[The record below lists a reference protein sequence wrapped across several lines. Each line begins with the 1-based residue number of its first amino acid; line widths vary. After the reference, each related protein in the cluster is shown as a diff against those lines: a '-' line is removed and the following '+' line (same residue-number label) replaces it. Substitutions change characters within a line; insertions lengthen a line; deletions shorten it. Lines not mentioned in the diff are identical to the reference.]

1 MTGLLLLTEG
11 GLGACLME
19 PPASFHPMAGTAQC
33 WIQYYNLEHGDL
45 EEYA

>member
-1 MTGLLLLTEG
+1 MVSDSL
-11 GLGACLME
+11 
-19 PPASFHPMAGTAQC
+19 MAGTAQC